1 MRSPHLRRHRTAGIR
16 YFHRHGTPV
25 GPAFAGQ
32 GKGLKIVVFVR
43 LLLPSRG
50 VEVLTKVP
58 LLVEQADAH
67 QRHPQIAGR
76 LQMIAGQHAEPAR
89 KYGQALRQSEFG
101 REVSHQQSLCLSVR
115 AAIPGGFRREVG
127 SHFFDQ
133 AIQLGQERLIF
144 SRGLQ
149 LRLVDSP

>member
-1 MRSPHLRRHRTAGIR
+1 
-16 YFHRHGTPV
+16 
-25 GPAFAGQ
+25 
-32 GKGLKIVVFVR
+32 
-43 LLLPSRG
+43 
-50 VEVLTKVP
+50 
-58 LLVEQADAH
+58 
-67 QRHPQIAGR
+67 
-76 LQMIAGQHAEPAR
+76 MIAGQHAEPAR